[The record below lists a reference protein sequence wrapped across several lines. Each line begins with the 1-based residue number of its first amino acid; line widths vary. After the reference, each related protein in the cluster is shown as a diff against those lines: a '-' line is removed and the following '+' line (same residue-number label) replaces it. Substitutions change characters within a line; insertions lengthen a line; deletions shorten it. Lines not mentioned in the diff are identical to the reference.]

1 MHIRAAF
8 YTIYHCFLALLAK
21 YGYESR
27 NQECTIAAIEYLSE
41 KKRIVLD
48 QKFIRALKQYDESE
62 HAETTIIELREQ
74 LQYGINLQSETTQ
87 LQKTKQ
93 LCKEAINAAREL
105 LAER

>member
-8 YTIYHCFLALLAK
+8 YTIYHCFLELIEK

-74 LQYGINLQSETTQ
+74 LQYGINLKSETTQ
-87 LQKTKQ
+87 LHKTKQ